1 MDNFTENTTEKRCY
15 TVKELQEIL
24 GISRPT
30 VYELLKKK
38 EFRWIQIGTKSR
50 ISKKSFDE
58 WLDQKREA

>member
-1 MDNFTENTTEKRCY
+1 MEEKRCY

-30 VYELLKKK
+30 VYELLKKH
-38 EFRWIQIGTKSR
+38 EFRWILIGNKYR

-58 WLDQKREA
+58 WLDQKMDCQ